1 VTSRRLL
8 IVALLGLVL
17 VVGFALG
24 QTGGSADWLP
34 AEVTHSHSAT
44 SDHDSP
50 CVLRAECGGAWAF
63 GTAALLLVVTVA
75 APTIGAAATGTR
87 LTSRPQLLLSRLEAS
102 RLERPPQ
109 FS

>member
-1 VTSRRLL
+1 MNPRRLL

-24 QTGGSADWLP
+24 QTGGIADRLP
-34 AEVTHSHSAT
+34 TDVTHSHDDT
-44 SDHDSP
+44 RP
-50 CVLRAECGGAWAF
+50 CVTRPECGGAWAF

-75 APTIGAAATGTR
+75 APTVGAATSVSRVRSFPRT
-87 LTSRPQLLLSRLEAS
+87 LTSAVMAS

>member
-1 VTSRRLL
+1 MTSRRLL

-24 QTGGSADWLP
+24 QTGGIADRLP
-34 AEVTHSHSAT
+34 AEVTHSH
-44 SDHDSP
+44 DDSRP
-50 CVLRAECGGAWAF
+50 CVTRPECGGAWVF

-75 APTIGAAATGTR
+75 APTIGAAAIGTR
-87 LTSRPQLLLSRLEAS
+87 LTSRPQLLLSRLAAS